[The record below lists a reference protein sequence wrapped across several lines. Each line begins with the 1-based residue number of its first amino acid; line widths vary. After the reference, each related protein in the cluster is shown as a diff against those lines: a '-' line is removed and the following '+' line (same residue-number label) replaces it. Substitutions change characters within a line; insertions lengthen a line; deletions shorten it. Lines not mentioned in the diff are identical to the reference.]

1 MTPEELTYVSVL
13 ICSIPAGRLFKG
25 RGPRF
30 RQWVGSGLGAGLT
43 LVTCGPHALH
53 SLVTALGTWLV
64 LRAAPRRCGWATL
77 VWTFGY
83 LLFFRTPELWGLP
96 QPPPYA
102 NALQLLL
109 TLKMVSMAIDVQDQ
123 REAELKGVTSSERGE
138 LIGGLQGCPGLVEIL
153 CYSYCYLGLLTG
165 PFYRLRTYQDW
176 LWGPTPPVPPSLL
189 WGRLRWVP
197 LLALGAEVVG
207 RVFPSGALMG
217 PALWG
222 WPFPWRLLYSA
233 PVFLAFRLRFYVA
246 WLSSEAACVAA
257 AFGGYPK
264 EWGAR
269 PGCGPTRRGE
279 MGGQPPEHWDYECI
293 RTVDPWGTERCYGVR
308 EGLRRWNMT
317 VQWWLQH
324 YVHRRMPGPPLFRA
338 AVTLLVSAYWHGL
351 QGGLYLSLLSLPLWL
366 AAERAPVPL
375 PRALPPALVGAV
387 RRALPMRG
395 CQDLSLLPLGIY
407 LYRLYRCLHGP
418 PHRAAVTL
426 LVSAYWH
433 GLQGGLYLSLLSL
446 PLWLAAERAPVPLPR
461 ALPPALVGAVRRAL
475 PMRVFEYLSV
485 GFVLRR
491 GEDVIRYWA
500 ALGFCMHILPV
511 VGIVLAV
518 VGGGKGRG
526 GGARGLRRQRH
537 YRSRITGYR
546 SLVTGYRNR
555 IQFRFIR

>member
-324 YVHRRMPGPPLFRA
+324 YA
-338 AVTLLVSAYWHGL
+338 
-351 QGGLYLSLLSLPLWL
+351 
-366 AAERAPVPL
+366 
-375 PRALPPALVGAV
+375 
-387 RRALPMRG
+387 
-395 CQDLSLLPLGIY
+395 
-407 LYRLYRCLHGP
+407 LYRLYSLY
-418 PHRAAVTL
+418 RAAVTL

-526 GGARGLRRQRH
+526 GGNPLC
-537 YRSRITGYR
+537 
-546 SLVTGYRNR
+546 VW
-555 IQFRFIR
+555 